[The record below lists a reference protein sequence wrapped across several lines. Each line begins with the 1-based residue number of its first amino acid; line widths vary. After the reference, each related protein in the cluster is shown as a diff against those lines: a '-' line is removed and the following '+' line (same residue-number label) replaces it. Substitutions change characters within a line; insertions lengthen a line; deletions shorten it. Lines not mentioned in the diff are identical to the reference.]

1 MKDDSW
7 KTRQTAPWVMEHGAR
22 ELQVFVEEMAIKIR
36 VTHDNALE
44 Y

>member
-7 KTRQTAPWVMEHGAR
+7 KTRQTAPWVTEHAR
-22 ELQVFVEEMAIKIR
+22 ELQVFVEEMDIKIR
-36 VTHDNALE
+36 VTHDNVPE